1 MIWLMIQDPN
11 PFIDWISHPPGSMI
25 FILLIAVMT
34 ASISIGLTRWL
45 VDTDAMNRKQ
55 VQMKA
60 HNEEKEKI
68 IELAEIDVERYRKAR
83 KRWERKEEMFKASQQ
98 KMSLQRLK
106 PTCITFVPMIVI
118 FGFIRALYDA
128 SGVALPVALSPMN
141 ANDVPFIGNLL
152 AAWTPGDANW
162 TQFVYDVVRTI
173 RIEDGWINFTAWYF
187 LCSFGMNTLLQ
198 RLFKMQTQ
206 ATGGMEQMM
215 GGSKAKALEFPDL

>member
-1 MIWLMIQDPN
+1 MLWLLIQDPN
-11 PFIDWISHPPGSMI
+11 PFIDWISHPPGSML
-25 FILLIAVMT
+25 FILLIALMT

-106 PTCITFVPMIVI
+106 PTCITFVPMLVI
-118 FGFIRALYDA
+118 FGFIRALYDVG
-128 SGVALPVALSPMN
+128 GVALPVALSPMN
-141 ANDVPFIGNLL
+141 ANDVPLIGNLL

-162 TQFVYDVVRTI
+162 TQYVYDVVRTI

-187 LCSFGMNTLLQ
+187 LCSFGMNTILQ